1 MKKSQTEIMKQK
13 IKILHL
19 EDVPFDAE
27 LVARELKKGKINSDI
42 LIVDTKAEFEQALKT
57 FSPDIILSD
66 HSLASFD
73 SHEAL
78 RLVKQ
83 AGITV
88 PFILVTAAMT
98 DEFAAKIMK
107 DGAYDYI
114 LKDRLRR
121 LPSAVIN
128 SIEKQRLKD
137 LQQTDHERLVF
148 HIENTPL
155 GFIEWDTHL
164 HIKSLSKRAEEIFG
178 WSREDFL
185 ENRSGYSRVYEEDLP
200 IVIKAVKDLVT
211 GVVERNTTQHR
222 NITKDGRV
230 IWCEWFNSVSRDKE
244 GKAVTIMSL
253 VQDITVGKTFSER
266 LKYNDTR
273 LKEAQAIAHI
283 GNWEIDIV
291 NNTEVWSDEIYKI
304 LGADE
309 TLTLSTELFLSFIH
323 PDDLNHV
330 KNAFKSFKNTSLD
343 YRLLH
348 KNGVVKYVYS
358 TWGVE
363 CDKNENP
370 IRIYGIL
377 QDITEQ
383 KLAEIERTKMV
394 NDLIQR
400 NKDLEQFSYII
411 SHNLRAPV
419 ANIIGASNALSDLE
433 LTEEDKEI
441 LNRGINESVIRL
453 DVVVKDLNHIL
464 QVKTEINE
472 NKEVVAFSELIDDIK
487 ISIKNLIDKESIEI
501 SYNFSGINE
510 FLTLKPYLYSIF
522 FNLITN
528 SVKYRQQQIPS
539 IIKIR
544 SSQKKNKIE
553 LIFTDNGMG
562 IDLQKR
568 GDQVFGLYKRFHTNI
583 EGKGMGLFM
592 VKAQVEALGGK
603 ISIKSAENKGT
614 EFKIEFEL

>member
-1 MKKSQTEIMKQK
+1 MKRK

-19 EDVPFDAE
+19 EDTPFDAE
-27 LVARELKKGKINSDI
+27 LIERELKKGKINPEI
-42 LIVDTKAEFEQALKT
+42 LVVPNKATFIGALKD
-57 FSPDIILSD
+57 FSYDIILSD

-78 RLVKQ
+78 RLVKE

-107 DGAYDYI
+107 EGAYDYI
-114 LKDRLRR
+114 LKDHLHH

-137 LQQTDHERLVF
+137 LEQAVHERLVF

-155 GFIEWDTHL
+155 GLIEWDNQL

-178 WSREDFL
+178 WSLKEFKGA
-185 ENRSGYSRVYEEDLP
+185 EKIGYSKIYQEDLGW
-200 IVIKAVKDLVT
+200 ISKMANQLLT
-211 GVVERNTTQHR
+211 GAVERNIVQSRHYTR
-222 NITKDGRV
+222 DGKS
-230 IWCEWFNSVSRDKE
+230 IWCEWFNSVLKDKD
-244 GKAVTIMSL
+244 GKVVTIMSL
-253 VQDITVGKTFSER
+253 VQDITESKTFDER
-266 LKYNDTR
+266 LEYNDTR
-273 LKEAQAIAHI
+273 LKEAQATAHV
-283 GNWEIDIV
+283 GNWEIDLV

-309 TLTLSTELFLSFIH
+309 ALVFSIELFLSFIH
-323 PDDLNHV
+323 PDDLNDV
-330 KNAFKSFKNTSLD
+330 KKAFKAFQNASLD
-343 YRLLH
+343 YKLLL
-348 KNGVVKYVYS
+348 KDGVVKYVYS

-363 CDKNENP
+363 YDKNKKP

-377 QDITEQ
+377 QDITER

-394 NDLIQR
+394 NDLTQR

-419 ANIIGASNALSDLE
+419 ANIIGASGALSDPGLNKKEKGE
-433 LTEEDKEI
+433 LS
-441 LNRGINESVIRL
+441 NGINESARKLDSVIN
-453 DVVVKDLNHIL
+453 DLNNIL
-464 QVKTEINE
+464 QVKLETHVA
-472 NKEVVAFSELIDDIK
+472 KEKVFFPELVEDVK
-487 ISIKNLIDKESIEI
+487 ISIKDLISNNSVEI
-501 SYNFSGINE
+501 KYDFTGINN
-510 FLTLKPYLYSIF
+510 FFTLKPYLYSIF
-522 FNLITN
+522 YNLISN
-528 SVKYRQQQIPS
+528 SVKYRRQQIPC
-539 IIKIR
+539 IIKIK
-544 SSQKKNKIE
+544 SSLVKNKIE

-562 IDLQKR
+562 IDLKKR

-603 ISIKSAENKGT
+603 ISIKSTENKGT